1 MNGEKIFE
9 LLGNIDDCWILEAQE
24 MKPAADAALIQADA
38 ISSAKALAPEDP
50 SAASEASAPTLRA
63 RLRSFYASGWPV
75 AIAAMLLF
83 VMGIGVILKGTIR
96 NKGPE
101 AGASIE
107 AHASAET
114 QAMVS
119 QVNGTGAGPTGLTE
133 AGPGVFDSTPDG
145 GTETDP
151 GSGGVGTI
159 PKIPED
165 HTIVLTG
172 EPITDKEAAAYFET
186 ELNYI
191 CEGLRTMGVTLA
203 DPHISSTGYCYVQY
217 GGYEGEG
224 LTVHQNFR
232 DYLLYDGEELVS
244 IVTLFKVPG
253 EDGRIHNSPSFGGE
267 WMKGYGEWLVE
278 HKGQELLFVR
288 AGDAEFIL
296 ASNGDR
302 MNPAGMSQ
310 EEIDQYFEGV
320 AYPYEIFY
328 CEAATYTP

>member
-1 MNGEKIFE
+1 MNGERIFE

-24 MKPAADAALIQADA
+24 PTT
-38 ISSAKALAPEDP
+38 
-50 SAASEASAPTLRA
+50 ASEVSALEPTMKE

-75 AIAAMLLF
+75 AIAAVLLMT
-83 VMGIGVILKGTIR
+83 MGIGVILKGTLR
-96 NKGPE
+96 NKDPE
-101 AGASIE
+101 TGVSVE
-107 AHASAET
+107 THATEET
-114 QAMVS
+114 HVMVS
-119 QVNGTGAGPTGLTE
+119 QVNETGAGPNGVTE

-151 GSGGVGTI
+151 KSGGAGMI

-165 HTIVLTG
+165 RTIVLTG
-172 EPITDKEAAAYFET
+172 DLITDEEAAVYFES
-186 ELNYI
+186 EMRFI
-191 CEGLRTMGVTLA
+191 CEGLRAMGVSLT
-203 DPHISSTGYCYVQY
+203 DPHVSSTGYCYVQY

-244 IVTLFKVPG
+244 IVTLFRIQG
-253 EDGRIHNSPSFGGE
+253 EDGRIHNSPAFGGE
-267 WMKGYGEWLVE
+267 WMKGYGEWLAE

-296 ASNGDR
+296 APNGDYT
-302 MNPAGMSQ
+302 NPAGMEK
-310 EEIDQYFEGV
+310 EEIDQYFEGI